1 MKQLVGFGEF
11 HRASRFNQAHRS
23 AEVIVNR
30 CTLEQSLFHT
40 FSFSRLII
48 SPLQDYRQVFYQE
61 YTSKNRYQQL
71 FVDDDGKHCDNTA
84 NSKTACISHKYLC
97 RIGVVP

>member
-61 YTSKNRYQQL
+61 YTAKNRYQQL
-71 FVDDDGKHCDNTA
+71 FVMMANTA
-84 NSKTACISHKYLC
+84 IIPPIVRLPVSPINTCA
-97 RIGVVP
+97 G

>member
-11 HRASRFNQAHRS
+11 HRASRFNQAHRG

-61 YTSKNRYQQL
+61 YTERIGISNSL
-71 FVDDDGKHCDNTA
+71 WMMMANTA
-84 NSKTACISHKYLC
+84 IIPPIVRLPVSPINTCA
-97 RIGVVP
+97 G